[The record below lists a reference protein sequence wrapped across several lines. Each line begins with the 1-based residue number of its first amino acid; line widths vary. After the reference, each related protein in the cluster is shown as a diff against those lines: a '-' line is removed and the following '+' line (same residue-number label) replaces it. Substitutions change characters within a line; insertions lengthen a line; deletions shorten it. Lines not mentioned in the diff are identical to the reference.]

1 MRFASGTHHTLFW
14 DARGDLV
21 SSTDPN
27 GTVVTFTYDMTTV
40 AGTSRSKR
48 VQESWPAPTFELS
61 QYDGLARLTL
71 ASNDVSM
78 LTFNY
83 DSLGNTVSHKQD
95 CLDVA
100 ALSMAWATA
109 SR

>member
-1 MRFASGTHHTLFW
+1 
-14 DARGDLV
+14 
-21 SSTDPN
+21 
-27 GTVVTFTYDMTTV
+27 
-40 AGTSRSKR
+40 
-48 VQESWPAPTFELS
+48 
-61 QYDGLARLTL
+61 
-71 ASNDVSM
+71 M

-100 ALSMAWATA
+100 RTFDGVGNC